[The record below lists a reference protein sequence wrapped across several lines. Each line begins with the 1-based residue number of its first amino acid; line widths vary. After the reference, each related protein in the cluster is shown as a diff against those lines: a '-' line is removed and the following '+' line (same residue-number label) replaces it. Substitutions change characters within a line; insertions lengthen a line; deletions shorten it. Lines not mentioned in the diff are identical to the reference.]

1 MEHVVPGPL
10 DEIEAIKQLK
20 YRYFR
25 LVDTANWTELAG
37 CFVESATVRYVG
49 GSYRVE
55 RSGRDA
61 ILDYL
66 ASAIHSQC
74 IAVHQ
79 GGHPEIRLT
88 SSTTATGTW
97 YQNDWF
103 LDLRT
108 NTKLSGACLYDDRYV
123 KEHREWKIAHTGY
136 ERLYE
141 IVEQLPA
148 APLLTAHWLGRHAR
162 PPEG

>member
-1 MEHVVPGPL
+1 MATEP
-10 DEIEAIKQLK
+10 DDFEAIRQLK

-25 LVDTANWTELAG
+25 LVDTAGWAELG
-37 CFVESATVRYVG
+37 DCFTADATVCYVG
-49 GSYRVE
+49 GSYRIE
-55 RSGRDA
+55 RNGREA

-66 ASAIHSQC
+66 AGAIHSQC

-88 SSTTATGTW
+88 SASTATGTW

-103 LDLRT
+103 LDLRS

-123 KEHREWKIAHTGY
+123 KEDGAWKIAHSGY
-136 ERLYE
+136 QRLYE
-141 IVEQLPA
+141 IVEQLA
-148 APLLTAHWLGRHAR
+148 APPLLTAHWLGSHAH
-162 PPEG
+162 PPRD